1 MRDFKFV
8 DNIENMNNHHPR
20 AHFINISNGSLVF
33 TLWKLGETS
42 STTSLLLIRTS
53 SN

>member
-1 MRDFKFV
+1 MDDLKFV
-8 DNIENMNNHHPR
+8 ENMENINNHHPR

-33 TLWKLGETS
+33 TPWKRGETS

-53 SN
+53 SI

>member
-1 MRDFKFV
+1 MTL
-8 DNIENMNNHHPR
+8 NMWIKIHQPR
-20 AHFINISNGSLVF
+20 AHFININTGSLVF

-42 STTSLLLIRTS
+42 SNTSLLLIQTS